1 MRTVESLSNAYPGG
15 YRSARA
21 KPVWKQAGLSS
32 LAYRLAH
39 FSLPRPAIMAGIGL
53 AFYLF

>member
-1 MRTVESLSNAYPGG
+1 MRAALSLSNAYQKAD
-15 YRSARA
+15 RSARTR
-21 KPVWKQAGLSS
+21 PMWKQAGLSS

-39 FSLPRPAIMAGIGL
+39 FALPRPAVLAGVGL